1 MRKTHYSDEPSR
13 LDIGKTYVIFRWGIE
28 RVELDE
34 ERTEWT
40 AYELRINAPVTT
52 NKVIEEVFT
61 AYYGNDHENKLINEY
76 NSAQLG
82 IITGE
87 AADKARAAYS
97 EFLQE
102 RAALKADI
110 ERLIATASRL
120 RQI

>member
-1 MRKTHYSDEPSR
+1 MRKTHYSEQPTR
-13 LDIGKTYVIFRWGIE
+13 LDIGKTFVLFRWGIE
-28 RVELDE
+28 ERTDE

-61 AYYGNDHENKLINEY
+61 AYFGNDHENKLINEY